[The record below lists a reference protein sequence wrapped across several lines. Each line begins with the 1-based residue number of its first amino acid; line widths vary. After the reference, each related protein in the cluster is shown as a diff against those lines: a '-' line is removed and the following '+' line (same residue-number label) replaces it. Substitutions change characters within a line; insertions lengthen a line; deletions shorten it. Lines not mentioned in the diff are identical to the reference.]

1 MRIRSY
7 EGQREICDLFYCLV
21 LGWVDLWSGCAQIY
35 YIYIYKIRFSNVEGG
50 GWTTSTATHVWEW
63 LCVFSSEILS
73 FFNLLFHSGWG
84 RGGGVWITCTTTHVW
99 EWLCVFLSEILSSLL
114 WRRLKIKPHKFL
126 LFIICVIVPHFF
138 YLDFLS
144 YCFFFLCEILLQFP
158 IHIYNQ
164 SSENTILTILYRSSF
179 FFPFFLILN
188 TDFFSFSFFEK
199 Q

>member
-1 MRIRSY
+1 MRDRERSV
-7 EGQREICDLFYCLV
+7 ICFIVWFSVGL
-21 LGWVDLWSGCAQIY
+21 IY
-35 YIYIYKIRFSNVEGG
+35 DQGVHKYIIYIYIKSVFPMWRVGGEQHLQPPMCESDFVFFQVKFFPFLICFSILVGG
-50 GWTTSTATHVWEW
+50 
-63 LCVFSSEILS
+63 
-73 FFNLLFHSGWG
+73 
-84 RGGGVWITCTTTHVW
+84 GGGVWITCTTTHVW
-99 EWLCVFLSEILSSLL
+99 AWLCVFLSEILSSLL

-179 FFPFFLILN
+179 FFPFSFN
-188 TDFFSFSFFEK
+188 TKYRFFSFSFFEK

>member
-50 GWTTSTATHVWEW
+50 GWTTSTAA
-63 LCVFSSEILS
+63 
-73 FFNLLFHSGWG
+73 
-84 RGGGVWITCTTTHVW
+84 HVW

-144 YCFFFLCEILLQFP
+144 YCFFFSLWDPFTIPYSYLQSIFWKYYP
-158 IHIYNQ
+158 HNSI
-164 SSENTILTILYRSSF
+164 
-179 FFPFFLILN
+179 
-188 TDFFSFSFFEK
+188 
-199 Q
+199 